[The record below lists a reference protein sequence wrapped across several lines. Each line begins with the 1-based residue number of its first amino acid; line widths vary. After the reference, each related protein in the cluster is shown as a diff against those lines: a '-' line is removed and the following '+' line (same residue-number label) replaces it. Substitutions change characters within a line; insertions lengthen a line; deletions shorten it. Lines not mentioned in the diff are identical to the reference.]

1 MPETIALERE
11 AKLEVFNR
19 ETLIK
24 GKPAQVECVEIG
36 EQTFAITKGSLT
48 MVRLDDEW
56 YEDVRDPEFVIDVLT
71 NSPGFKPDIFTFWQR
86 LPNVEPQYQYRTEW
100 ESIAALPVQS
110 YDHWFNKQISSRL
123 RSQLRKATKEG
134 LNVREA
140 AYDDEFV
147 RGMTDIFNE
156 SPIRQGRRFWHYGKD
171 FETVKQQF
179 SRYLFREEMIGAYY
193 GGEMIGFIMLG
204 NAGNYG
210 ITGQII
216 SKLKYRDKVTNNA
229 LIGKAV
235 EVCAKKNLSYLVYL
249 YWTNDSLAEFKRRC
263 GFQETKV
270 PRYFVPLTR
279 KGKLALKLGL
289 HRGWRATL
297 PDRIKS
303 PLKKL
308 RKSWHGFRAE

>member
-1 MPETIALERE
+1 MPKTVALERE
-11 AKLEVFNR
+11 SKLEVFNR

-24 GKPAQVECVEIG
+24 GKPAQVTCAATG
-36 EQTFAITKGSLT
+36 GQTFSVTKGPLT
-48 MVRLDDEW
+48 VVQLQDEW
-56 YEDVRDPEFVIDVLT
+56 YEDVRDPEFVIDVLM
-71 NSPGFKPDIFTFWQR
+71 NSAEFKADILTLWQR
-86 LPNVEPQYQYRTEW
+86 VPNVEPQHQYHTEW

-147 RGMTDIFNE
+147 RGMTEIFNE
-156 SPIRQGRRFWHYGKD
+156 APVRQGRRFWHYGKD

-193 GGEMIGFIMLG
+193 GREMIGFIMLG

-235 EVCAKKNLSYLVYL
+235 EVCAKRNLAYLVYL

-297 PDRIKS
+297 PDRIKR